1 MEKNTL
7 KQQASQD
14 AIEYLQNSLQS
25 GAVLGVGTGS
35 TVNEFI
41 KLLPQIKHDI
51 TIVSSSHQT
60 STLLKKNNLAVED
73 LNTVTH
79 IDYYVDGADEIDADL
94 NMVKGGGGA
103 MTGEKVL
110 ASISKK
116 FLCIAEA
123 NKYVPKLGAFPIAV
137 EVLPYARSIVGR
149 AIIQLGGTPVYR
161 EGFTTDNGNII
172 IDIYHPDFVI
182 NEVMETTINNIT
194 GVVENGIFCHLPA
207 NILFLSRDTQV
218 ERIYADNHG

>member
-14 AIEYLQNSLQS
+14 VIEYLQNSLKS
-25 GAVLGVGTGS
+25 GAILGVGTGS

-41 KLLPQIKHDI
+41 KLLPQIKQDI
-51 TIVSSSHQT
+51 TIVSSSQQT
-60 STLLKKNNLAVED
+60 SALLKKQNLVVED

-110 ASISKK
+110 ASISKNI
-116 FLCIAEA
+116 LCIAGA
-123 NKYVPKLGAFPIAV
+123 NKYVNKLGAFPIAV

-149 AIIQLGGTPVYR
+149 AIVQLGGTPIYR

-172 IDIYHPDFVI
+172 IDICL
-182 NEVMETTINNIT
+182 T
-194 GVVENGIFCHLPA
+194 LP
-207 NILFLSRDTQV
+207 STRS
-218 ERIYADNHG
+218 

>member
-1 MEKNTL
+1 MGQNTL

-14 AIEYLQNSLQS
+14 VIEYLQNSLQS

-79 IDYYVDGADEIDADL
+79 IDYYVDGTDEIDPDL
-94 NMVKGGGGA
+94 NMLKGGGGA

-110 ASISKK
+110 ASISKN
-116 FLCIAEA
+116 FYA
-123 NKYVPKLGAFPIAV
+123 
-137 EVLPYARSIVGR
+137 LPELTSMC
-149 AIIQLGGTPVYR
+149 L
-161 EGFTTDNGNII
+161 N
-172 IDIYHPDFVI
+172 
-182 NEVMETTINNIT
+182 
-194 GVVENGIFCHLPA
+194 
-207 NILFLSRDTQV
+207 
-218 ERIYADNHG
+218 